1 MNSIKKFLNKYG
13 QNFWVIPLMFSI
25 VAWYR
30 ILVVGD
36 GDLFM
41 GIMLGG
47 CTYYFWGLK
56 TGRIIDKDVKPFKV
70 DDNDEEE

>member
-41 GIMLGG
+41 GIMFGG
-47 CTYYFWGLK
+47 LTYYFWGLK
-56 TGRIIDKDVKPFKV
+56 TGRIVDKDVKPFQV
-70 DDNDEEE
+70 DDNEKEE

>member
-1 MNSIKKFLNKYG
+1 
-13 QNFWVIPLMFSI
+13 MFSI

-30 ILVVGD
+30 ILVAGH

-47 CTYYFWGLK
+47 LTYYFWGLK
-56 TGRIIDKDVKPFKV
+56 TGRIVDKDVKPFKV
-70 DDNDEEE
+70 DYNYEEE

>member
-1 MNSIKKFLNKYG
+1 
-13 QNFWVIPLMFSI
+13 MFSI

>member
-30 ILVVGD
+30 ILVAGD

-41 GIMLGG
+41 GIILGG
-47 CTYYFWGLK
+47 LTYYFWLLK
-56 TGRIIDKDVKPFKV
+56 TGRIVDKDVKPFKV
-70 DDNDEEE
+70 DDEEEEE